1 MNILSI
7 SDGSERSTH
16 AYLPY
21 MAEAAGQE
29 MLLCDL
35 CIDGCSLEQHWDNWR
50 KELPCYEYD
59 ICLPGETDTRTVDE
73 VALHEAV
80 EDEEWDVITLRQ
92 SRSMSGVEESY
103 LPYLAELA
111 EYCRMMQ
118 PKAKIMLIQPWTYDS
133 DSADPSFRRLYGGNQ
148 NEMYRALT
156 ESCAKAA
163 IESDIDIIVPIGK
176 AFQIARQT
184 PAGSRLT
191 CDGYDGN
198 ELGCYLAGAC
208 LYEAAFGKNVTENGF
223 TLPAPLNETVPLLKL
238 CAQMAAEK
246 GILR

>member
-80 EDEEWDVITLRQ
+80 ECFFLGTIEANPFRVVDCCLLSVPEKENACFI
-92 SRSMSGVEESY
+92 SR
-103 LPYLAELA
+103 
-111 EYCRMMQ
+111 
-118 PKAKIMLIQPWTYDS
+118 
-133 DSADPSFRRLYGGNQ
+133 
-148 NEMYRALT
+148 
-156 ESCAKAA
+156 
-163 IESDIDIIVPIGK
+163 
-176 AFQIARQT
+176 
-184 PAGSRLT
+184 
-191 CDGYDGN
+191 
-198 ELGCYLAGAC
+198 
-208 LYEAAFGKNVTENGF
+208 
-223 TLPAPLNETVPLLKL
+223 
-238 CAQMAAEK
+238 
-246 GILR
+246 

>member
-133 DSADPSFRRLYGGNQ
+133 DSADPSFRRLYGAD
-148 NEMYRALT
+148 R
-156 ESCAKAA
+156 
-163 IESDIDIIVPIGK
+163 
-176 AFQIARQT
+176 
-184 PAGSRLT
+184 
-191 CDGYDGN
+191 
-198 ELGCYLAGAC
+198 
-208 LYEAAFGKNVTENGF
+208 
-223 TLPAPLNETVPLLKL
+223 
-238 CAQMAAEK
+238 
-246 GILR
+246 ILRQSGDRIRYRHHRADRQGIPDSPPDPRRQQADLRRLRRQRARLLPRRRLPL